1 MSKEISM
8 LKRKSRILSQIIR
21 ITYGKRKE
29 KENIQQLIKDLEQ
42 INKLLNL

>member
-1 MSKEISM
+1 MSKEIAM
-8 LKRKSRILSQIIR
+8 LKRKSRIICQIIR

-29 KENIQQLIKDLEQ
+29 NENIQQLIKDLEQ